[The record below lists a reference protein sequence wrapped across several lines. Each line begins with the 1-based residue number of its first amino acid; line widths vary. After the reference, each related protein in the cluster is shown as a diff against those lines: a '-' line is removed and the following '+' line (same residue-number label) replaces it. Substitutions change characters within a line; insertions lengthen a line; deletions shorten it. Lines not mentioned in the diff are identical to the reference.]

1 MRTAPAMIDS
11 IIPNNFPF
19 TLYFAVP
26 GDINSLTGGYGYDRE
41 LIRELKNAGIHV
53 QLLSLSAEF
62 PVPGATALAEAAA
75 IFASLPDGAIVIADG
90 LAFGVMD
97 EIATRESQRL
107 NIIAL
112 CHHPLALETG
122 ISVQQ
127 SHALKISETR
137 ALAAAKAVVVTSAM
151 TGRIIAR
158 DFAVAPEKIILAYPG
173 TRPQEFAPADHQIP
187 QLLTVATLTKRKGHD
202 LLINALAAISH
213 LPWHARFVGGLG
225 FDSLWVAHLQ
235 QLVQKNNLDQ
245 RITFVGNVDDISTE
259 FFNADVFVLP
269 SYFEGYGMA
278 FAEALS
284 FGLPVIATHAGA
296 VPDLVPATA
305 GILISPGDVDA
316 LTKALEQLLANP
328 DYRRQLQAGA
338 QQAATT
344 LPTWADCAHR
354 IIDLIIRLRNL

>member
-11 IIPNNFPF
+11 ITPNNSTF

-26 GDINSLTGGYGYDRE
+26 GNINSLTGGYGYDRE
-41 LIRELKNAGIHV
+41 LIKELKSAGIHV

-62 PVPGATALAEAAA
+62 PAPGSTALVDAAT
-75 IFASLPDGAIVIADG
+75 IFANLPDGAIVIADG

-107 NIIAL
+107 TLIAL

-122 ISVQQ
+122 ISAQQ

-137 ALAAAKAVVVTSAM
+137 ALAAAKAVIVTSAM

-158 DFAVAPEKIILAYPG
+158 DFAVAPEKIILACPG
-173 TRPQEFAPADHQIP
+173 TQAQVFAPGNHPIP

-202 LLINALAAISH
+202 VLINALARIAH
-213 LPWHARFVGGLG
+213 LHWHARFVGGGG
-225 FDSLWVAHLQ
+225 FDLLWVAHLQ
-235 QLVQKNNLDQ
+235 QLVQQHNLEQ
-245 RITFVGNVDDISTE
+245 RITFVGNVDDISIE
-259 FFNADVFVLP
+259 FSNADAFVLP
-269 SYFEGYGMA
+269 SHFEGYGMA

-284 FGLPVIATHAGA
+284 FGLPVIATNAGA
-296 VPDLVPATA
+296 VPDLVPANA

-316 LTKALEQLLANP
+316 LTKALEQLLTNP
-328 DYRRQLQAGA
+328 DYRQQLQAGA

-344 LPTWADCAHR
+344 LPTWADCANS
-354 IIDLIIRLRNL
+354 IIDLIIRLRNV